1 MGGLGVASALPPRR
15 CAILAS
21 DITPQSLSLLIFKIG
36 GGSSL
41 MEDCEGYR
49 RQCTHTPPSM
59 CLRVFTEGIPWW
71 PLVKTLSFH
80 CRRPGFDP

>member
-1 MGGLGVASALPPRR
+1 
-15 CAILAS
+15 
-21 DITPQSLSLLIFKIG
+21 
-36 GGSSL
+36 

>member
-1 MGGLGVASALPPRR
+1 MEDLGVASALPLRR

-21 DITPQSLSLLIFKIG
+21 DITPRSLSLLIFKMG

-41 MEDCEGYR
+41 EDCEGYR
-49 RQCTHTPPSM
+49 RQCTHTPLSM

-71 PLVKTLSFH
+71 SLVKTLSFH